1 MSRISAG
8 EAYVSIS
15 CDNKNLLAGLREA
28 GQKIQETSRTFSAA
42 SSSLNPSL
50 NVGGADAFR
59 SALREVRRE
68 AEQTA
73 NAAKKLS
80 DRFVITAGDVW
91 HAFSGMARGL
101 SSLLGG
107 VGDQFDKMTLR
118 TGLSTQA
125 LSEYAHAAEM
135 CGASISDVEG
145 AMRSMAAQ
153 LVAAQNGSSRAQKA
167 FSILGLSVDAI
178 AGRSPEEQFDAI
190 ARAISSIEDP
200 TQRAGAALKI
210 FGSAGTSLLPL
221 FAQGPDGL
229 AKLRD
234 EAREL
239 GVSID
244 GETAKLGAAFKD
256 SMTRLRASVQGLG
269 LAVSKL
275 LTPYLVELANAAART
290 LAQISALAERHP
302 VLTKTIL
309 ATAAAVAGLT
319 SAVFLSGKAWAA
331 MTGAMTTAMRVLT
344 GLKAA
349 VLANPWLALAAAI
362 TGAVAAI
369 AAYKSAMSNVPK
381 LETDARD
388 KLEAGEAAAA
398 QARADLER
406 LKTLEDI
413 SKRQRLSNSE
423 VSEAARLAESLRQ
436 SYGDLGISVDAVAG
450 KISGAAAA
458 QDKLNAKIL
467 EARRQ
472 TLQAS
477 INEARTNEST
487 GAIEMD
493 IAKNSV
499 SDWDAIIGKKYGQS
513 WKEYFTEGLKIYGS
527 TDELKLAMV
536 QDDPKFKARV
546 AAAKEKN
553 RAQIATWQAE
563 LDAMNASAQH
573 AAEQTAEAAAPDAA
587 AVVTMGASVADFID
601 AGTEEEKSALDRKID
616 QIKKKREELIQELRR
631 LADPSGE
638 VDWTDADAVDRLF
651 ASSPAAQQYQQQA
664 LQVDASAQRQ
674 IAQAQA
680 EDARQRQA
688 EQARLAEKQRAEAEA
703 AAKKKAEDDKQLADA
718 QQKYW
723 ERHAAPQEKLAAAA
737 VELQTAMR
745 ELVEAQRGQDN
756 ATIAA
761 ALNKLG
767 EAEDKYASLEEA
779 VNATSE
785 AIGHSVGGTFSAW
798 QASSIAAV
806 DFDKQSLREAKTQT
820 GFLRQIAQNTRQH
833 GAAVFA

>member
-210 FGSAGTSLLPL
+210 FGTAGTSLLPL

-229 AKLRD
+229 AKLRE
-234 EAREL
+234 EARAL

-244 GETAKLGAAFKD
+244 SETATLGANFTD
-256 SMTRLRASVQGLG
+256 SMTRLRAAVQGLG
-269 LAVSKL
+269 LAISKL

-319 SAVFLSGKAWAA
+319 SAVFLSGKAWGA
-331 MTGAMTTAMRVLT
+331 MTGAVSTALRVLS

-381 LETDARD
+381 LETDAKD
-388 KLEAGEAAAA
+388 ALEAGEAAAA
-398 QARADLER
+398 QASADLER

-450 KISGAAAA
+450 KISGATAA

-467 EARRQ
+467 EGRKQ
-472 TLQAS
+472 QLQAA
-477 INEARTNEST
+477 INEARTNEDT

-513 WKEYFTEGLKIYGS
+513 WKDYFTSFDTYGS

-536 QDDPKFKARV
+536 EDDPKFKARV
-546 AAAKEKN
+546 KAAKDKN
-553 RAQIATWQAE
+553 HAQIATWQAE
-563 LDAMNASAQH
+563 LDAMNASTQRT
-573 AAEQTAEAAAPDAA
+573 AEQTAEAAAPDASS
-587 AVVTMGASVADFID
+587 VVTMGASVADFID
-601 AGTEEEKSALDRKID
+601 AGTEEERSALDRKID
-616 QIKKKREELIQELRR
+616 QIKRKREELIQELRR

-638 VDWTDADAVDRLF
+638 VDWTNADEVDKLF
-651 ASSPAAQQYQQQA
+651 ASSPTAAQYQQQA

-674 IAQAQA
+674 IQQAQA
-680 EDARQRQA
+680 EEARRQQA

-703 AAKKKAEDDKQLADA
+703 AAKKKADDDKQLADA

-745 ELVEAQRGQDN
+745 ELVEAQRGQDS

>member
-118 TGLSTQA
+118 TGLSAQA

-210 FGSAGTSLLPL
+210 FGTAGTSLLPL

-229 AKLRD
+229 AKLRE
-234 EAREL
+234 EARAL

-244 GETAKLGAAFKD
+244 SETATLGANFTD
-256 SMTRLRASVQGLG
+256 SMTRLRAAVQGLG
-269 LAVSKL
+269 LAISKL

-319 SAVFLSGKAWAA
+319 SAVFLSGKAWGA

-450 KISGAAAA
+450 KISGATAA

-467 EARRQ
+467 EGRKQ
-472 TLQAS
+472 QLQAA
-477 INEARTNEST
+477 INEARTNENT

-513 WKEYFTEGLKIYGS
+513 WKDYFTSFDTYGS

-546 AAAKEKN
+546 KAAKDKN
-553 RAQIATWQAE
+553 HAQIATWQAE
-563 LDAMNASAQH
+563 LDAMNASTQRT
-573 AAEQTAEAAAPDAA
+573 AEQTAEAATPDAS

-601 AGTEEEKSALDRKID
+601 AGTEEERSALDRKID
-616 QIKKKREELIQELRR
+616 QIKRKREELIQELRR

-638 VDWTDADAVDRLF
+638 VDWTNADEVDKLF
-651 ASSPAAQQYQQQA
+651 ASSPTAAQYQQQA

-674 IAQAQA
+674 IQQAQA
-680 EDARQRQA
+680 EEARRQQA

-703 AAKKKAEDDKQLADA
+703 AAKKKADDDKQLADA

-745 ELVEAQRGQDN
+745 ELVEAQRGQDS

>member
-118 TGLSTQA
+118 TGLSTEA

-229 AKLRD
+229 AKLRE
-234 EAREL
+234 EARAL

-244 GETAKLGAAFKD
+244 SETATLGANFTD
-256 SMTRLRASVQGLG
+256 SMARLRAAVQGLG
-269 LAVSKL
+269 LAISKL

-290 LAQISALAERHP
+290 LAQIGALAERHP

-319 SAVFLSGKAWAA
+319 SAVFLSGKAWAT

-369 AAYKSAMSNVPK
+369 AAYKSAVSNVPK
-381 LETDARD
+381 LETDA
-388 KLEAGEAAAA
+388 KGALEAGEAAAA

-450 KISGAAAA
+450 KISGATAA
-458 QDKLNAKIL
+458 QDKLNEKIL
-467 EARRQ
+467 EGRKRQ
-472 TLQAS
+472 LQAA
-477 INEARTNEST
+477 INEARTNEES

-499 SDWDAIIGKKYGQS
+499 SDWDTLIGKKYGQS
-513 WKEYFTEGLKIYGS
+513 WKDYFTSFEYYDT

-563 LDAMNASAQH
+563 LDAMNASTQRT
-573 AAEQTAEAAAPDAA
+573 AEQTAEAAAPDAS

-601 AGTEEEKSALDRKID
+601 AGTEEERSALDRKID
-616 QIKKKREELIQELRR
+616 QIKRKREELIQELRR

-638 VDWTDADAVDRLF
+638 VDWTNADEVDKLF
-651 ASSPAAQQYQQQA
+651 ASSPTAAQYQQQA

-674 IAQAQA
+674 IQQAQA
-680 EDARQRQA
+680 EEARRQQA

-703 AAKKKAEDDKQLADA
+703 AAKKKADDDKQLADA

-723 ERHAAPQEKLAAAA
+723 ERHATPQEKLAAAA

-745 ELVEAQRGQDN
+745 ELVEAQRGQDS

-820 GFLRQIAQNTRQH
+820 GFLRQIAQNTRSH

>member
-210 FGSAGTSLLPL
+210 FGTAGTSLLPL

-229 AKLRD
+229 AKLRE
-234 EAREL
+234 EARAL

-244 GETAKLGAAFKD
+244 SETATLGANFTD
-256 SMTRLRASVQGLG
+256 SMTRLRAAVQGLG
-269 LAVSKL
+269 LAISKL

-290 LAQISALAERHP
+290 LAQIGALAERHP

-319 SAVFLSGKAWAA
+319 SAVFLSGKAWAT

-381 LETDARD
+381 LETDAKD
-388 KLEAGEAAAA
+388 ALEAGEAAAA

-450 KISGAAAA
+450 KISGATAA

-467 EARRQ
+467 EGRKQ
-472 TLQAS
+472 QLQAA

-513 WKEYFTEGLKIYGS
+513 WKDYFTSFDTYDT

-546 AAAKEKN
+546 KAAKDKN
-553 RAQIATWQAE
+553 QAQIATWQAE
-563 LDAMNASAQH
+563 LDAMNASTQR
-573 AAEQTAEAAAPDAA
+573 AAEQTAEAAAPDAS

-601 AGTEEEKSALDRKID
+601 AGTEEERSALDRKID
-616 QIKKKREELIQELRR
+616 QIKRKREELIQELRR

-638 VDWTDADAVDRLF
+638 VDWTNADEVDKLF
-651 ASSPAAQQYQQQA
+651 ASSPTAAQYQQQA

-674 IAQAQA
+674 IQQAQA
-680 EDARQRQA
+680 EEARRQQA

-703 AAKKKAEDDKQLADA
+703 AAKKKADDDKQLADA

-745 ELVEAQRGQDN
+745 ELVEAQRGQDS

>member
-118 TGLSTQA
+118 TGLSAQA

-167 FSILGLSVDAI
+167 FSNLGLSVDAI

-210 FGSAGTSLLPL
+210 FGTAGTSLLPL

-229 AKLRD
+229 AKLRE
-234 EAREL
+234 EARAL

-244 GETAKLGAAFKD
+244 SETATLGANFTD

-269 LAVSKL
+269 LAISKL

-319 SAVFLSGKAWAA
+319 SAVFLSGKAWGA

-381 LETDARD
+381 LETDAKD
-388 KLEAGEAAAA
+388 ALEAGEAAAA

-450 KISGAAAA
+450 KISGATAA

-467 EARRQ
+467 EGRKRQ
-472 TLQAS
+472 LQAA

-513 WKEYFTEGLKIYGS
+513 WKDYFTSFDAYGS

-546 AAAKEKN
+546 KAAKDKN
-553 RAQIATWQAE
+553 HAQIATWQAE
-563 LDAMNASAQH
+563 LDAMNASTQR
-573 AAEQTAEAAAPDAA
+573 AAEQTAEAAAPDAS
-587 AVVTMGASVADFID
+587 AVVTMGASIADFID
-601 AGTEEEKSALDRKID
+601 AGTEEERSALDRKID
-616 QIKKKREELIQELRR
+616 QIKRKREELIQELRR

-638 VDWTDADAVDRLF
+638 VDWTNADEVDKLF
-651 ASSPAAQQYQQQA
+651 ASSPTAAQYQQQA

-674 IAQAQA
+674 IQQAQA
-680 EDARQRQA
+680 EEARRQQA

-703 AAKKKAEDDKQLADA
+703 AAKKKADDDKQLADA

-745 ELVEAQRGQDN
+745 ELVEAQRGQDS

>member
-118 TGLSTQA
+118 TGLSAEA

-229 AKLRD
+229 AKLRE
-234 EAREL
+234 EARAL

-244 GETAKLGAAFKD
+244 SETATLGANFTD
-256 SMTRLRASVQGLG
+256 SMTRLRAAVQGLG
-269 LAVSKL
+269 LAISKL

-319 SAVFLSGKAWAA
+319 SAVFLSGKAWGA

-381 LETDARD
+381 LETDAKD
-388 KLEAGEAAAA
+388 ALEAGEAAAA

-450 KISGAAAA
+450 KISGATAA

-467 EARRQ
+467 EGRKQ
-472 TLQAS
+472 TLQAA

-513 WKEYFTEGLKIYGS
+513 WKDYFTSFDTYGS

-536 QDDPKFKARV
+536 EDDPKFKARV
-546 AAAKEKN
+546 KAAKEKN

-563 LDAMNASAQH
+563 LDAMNASAQRT
-573 AAEQTAEAAAPDAA
+573 AEQTAEAAAPDAS

-601 AGTEEEKSALDRKID
+601 AGTEEERSALDRKID
-616 QIKKKREELIQELRR
+616 QIKRKREELIQELRR

-638 VDWTDADAVDRLF
+638 VDWTNADEVDKLF
-651 ASSPAAQQYQQQA
+651 ASSPTAAQYQQQA

-674 IAQAQA
+674 IQQAQA
-680 EDARQRQA
+680 EEARRQQA

-703 AAKKKAEDDKQLADA
+703 AAKKKADDDKQLADA

-745 ELVEAQRGQDN
+745 ELVEAQRGQDS

-820 GFLRQIAQNTRQH
+820 GFLRQIAQNTRSH

>member
-101 SSLLGG
+101 SALLGG

-229 AKLRD
+229 AKLRE
-234 EAREL
+234 EARAL

-244 GETAKLGAAFKD
+244 SETATLGANFTD
-256 SMTRLRASVQGLG
+256 SMTRLRAAVQGLG
-269 LAVSKL
+269 LAISKL

-290 LAQISALAERHP
+290 LAQIGALAERHP

-319 SAVFLSGKAWAA
+319 SAVFLSGKAWAT
-331 MTGAMTTAMRVLT
+331 MTGAVSTALRILT

-381 LETDARD
+381 LETDAKD
-388 KLEAGEAAAA
+388 ALEAGEAAAA

-450 KISGAAAA
+450 KISGATAA

-467 EARRQ
+467 EGRKQ
-472 TLQAS
+472 QLQAA

-513 WKEYFTEGLKIYGS
+513 WKDYFTSLDIYGS

-546 AAAKEKN
+546 KAAKDKN
-553 RAQIATWQAE
+553 AAQIATWQAE
-563 LDAMNASAQH
+563 LDAMNASVQRT
-573 AAEQTAEAAAPDAA
+573 AEQTAEAAAPDAS

-601 AGTEEEKSALDRKID
+601 AGTEEERSALDRKID
-616 QIKKKREELIQELRR
+616 QIKRKREELIQELRR

-638 VDWTDADAVDRLF
+638 VDWTNADEVDKLF
-651 ASSPAAQQYQQQA
+651 ASSPAAAQYQQQA

-674 IAQAQA
+674 IQQAQA
-680 EDARQRQA
+680 EEARRQQA

-703 AAKKKAEDDKQLADA
+703 AAKKKADDDKQLADA

-745 ELVEAQRGQDN
+745 ELVEAQRGQDS

>member
-118 TGLSTQA
+118 TGLSAQA

-210 FGSAGTSLLPL
+210 FGTAGTSLLPL

-229 AKLRD
+229 AKLRE
-234 EAREL
+234 EARAL

-244 GETAKLGAAFKD
+244 SETATLGANFTD

-269 LAVSKL
+269 LAISKL

-319 SAVFLSGKAWAA
+319 SAVFLSGKAWGA

-381 LETDARD
+381 LETDAKD
-388 KLEAGEAAAA
+388 ALEAGEAAAA

-450 KISGAAAA
+450 KISGATAA

-467 EARRQ
+467 EGRKQ
-472 TLQAS
+472 QLQAA

-513 WKEYFTEGLKIYGS
+513 WKDYFTSFDAYGS

-546 AAAKEKN
+546 KAAKDKN
-553 RAQIATWQAE
+553 HAQIATGQAE
-563 LDAMNASAQH
+563 LDAMNASTQR
-573 AAEQTAEAAAPDAA
+573 AAEQTAEAATPDAS
-587 AVVTMGASVADFID
+587 AVVTMGASIADFID
-601 AGTEEEKSALDRKID
+601 AGTEEERSALDRKID
-616 QIKKKREELIQELRR
+616 QIKRKREELIQELRR

-638 VDWTDADAVDRLF
+638 VDWTNADEVDKLF
-651 ASSPAAQQYQQQA
+651 ASSPTAAQYQQQA

-674 IAQAQA
+674 IQQAQA
-680 EDARQRQA
+680 EEARRQQA

-703 AAKKKAEDDKQLADA
+703 AAKKKADDDKQLADA

-745 ELVEAQRGQDN
+745 ELVEAQRGQDS

-779 VNATSE
+779 VNATSD

>member
-118 TGLSTQA
+118 TGLSTEA

-229 AKLRD
+229 AKLRE
-234 EAREL
+234 EARAL

-244 GETAKLGAAFKD
+244 SETATLGANFTD

-269 LAVSKL
+269 LAISKL

-290 LAQISALAERHP
+290 LAQIGALAERHP

-319 SAVFLSGKAWAA
+319 SAVFLSGKAWAT
-331 MTGAMTTAMRVLT
+331 MTGAVSTAMRVLT

-381 LETDARD
+381 LETDAKD
-388 KLEAGEAAAA
+388 ALEAGEAAAA

-450 KISGAAAA
+450 KISGATAA
-458 QDKLNAKIL
+458 QEKLNAKIL
-467 EARRQ
+467 EGRKR
-472 TLQAS
+472 TLQAA

-487 GAIEMD
+487 GALEMD

-513 WKEYFTEGLKIYGS
+513 WKDYFTSFDIYGS

-536 QDDPKFKARV
+536 KDDPKFKARV

-563 LDAMNASAQH
+563 LDAMNASAQQT
-573 AAEQTAEAAAPDAA
+573 AEQTAEAAAPDAS

-601 AGTEEEKSALDRKID
+601 AGTEEERSALDRKID
-616 QIKKKREELIQELRR
+616 QIKRKREELIQELRR

-638 VDWTDADAVDRLF
+638 VDWTNADEVDKLF
-651 ASSPAAQQYQQQA
+651 ASSPTAAQYQQQA

-674 IAQAQA
+674 IQQAQA
-680 EDARQRQA
+680 EEARRQQA

-703 AAKKKAEDDKQLADA
+703 AAKKKADDDKQLADA

-745 ELVEAQRGQDN
+745 ELVEAQRGQDS

>member
-118 TGLSTQA
+118 TGLSAQA

-210 FGSAGTSLLPL
+210 FGTAGTSLLPL

-229 AKLRD
+229 AKLRE
-234 EAREL
+234 EARAL

-244 GETAKLGAAFKD
+244 SETATLGANFTD

-269 LAVSKL
+269 LAISKL

-319 SAVFLSGKAWAA
+319 SAVFLSGKAWGA

-381 LETDARD
+381 LETDAKD
-388 KLEAGEAAAA
+388 ALEAGEAAAA

-450 KISGAAAA
+450 KISGATAA

-467 EARRQ
+467 EGRKQ
-472 TLQAS
+472 QLQAA

-513 WKEYFTEGLKIYGS
+513 WKDYFTSFDAYGS

-546 AAAKEKN
+546 KAAKDKN
-553 RAQIATWQAE
+553 HAQIATWQAE
-563 LDAMNASAQH
+563 LDAMNASTQR
-573 AAEQTAEAAAPDAA
+573 AAEQTAEAATPDAS
-587 AVVTMGASVADFID
+587 AVVTMGASIADFID
-601 AGTEEEKSALDRKID
+601 AGTEEERSALDRKID
-616 QIKKKREELIQELRR
+616 QIKRKREELIQELRR

-638 VDWTDADAVDRLF
+638 VDWTNADEVDKLF
-651 ASSPAAQQYQQQA
+651 ASSPTAAQYQQQA

-674 IAQAQA
+674 IQQAQA
-680 EDARQRQA
+680 EEARRQQA

-703 AAKKKAEDDKQLADA
+703 AAKKKADDDKQLADA

-745 ELVEAQRGQDN
+745 ELVEAQRGQDS

-779 VNATSE
+779 VNATSD

>member
-42 SSSLNPSL
+42 GSSLNPSL

-229 AKLRD
+229 AKLRE
-234 EAREL
+234 EARAL

-244 GETAKLGAAFKD
+244 SETATLGANFTD
-256 SMTRLRASVQGLG
+256 SMTRLRAAVQGLG
-269 LAVSKL
+269 LAISKL

-290 LAQISALAERHP
+290 LAQIGALAERHP

-319 SAVFLSGKAWAA
+319 SAVFLSGKAWGA

-381 LETDARD
+381 LETDAKD
-388 KLEAGEAAAA
+388 ALEAGEAAAA

-450 KISGAAAA
+450 KISGATAA

-467 EARRQ
+467 EGRKQ
-472 TLQAS
+472 QLQAA

-513 WKEYFTEGLKIYGS
+513 WKDYFTSFDAYGS

-546 AAAKEKN
+546 KAAKDKN

-563 LDAMNASAQH
+563 LDALNASTQRT
-573 AAEQTAEAAAPDAA
+573 AEQTAEAAAPDAS

-601 AGTEEEKSALDRKID
+601 AGTEEERSALDRKID
-616 QIKKKREELIQELRR
+616 QIKRKREELIQELRR

-638 VDWTDADAVDRLF
+638 VDWTNADEVDKLF
-651 ASSPAAQQYQQQA
+651 ASSPAAAQYQQQA
-664 LQVDASAQRQ
+664 LQVDTSAQRQ
-674 IAQAQA
+674 IQQAQA
-680 EDARQRQA
+680 EEARRQQA

-703 AAKKKAEDDKQLADA
+703 AAKKKADDDKQLADA

-745 ELVEAQRGQDN
+745 ELVEAQRGQDS

-820 GFLRQIAQNTRQH
+820 GFLRQIAQNTRSH

>member
-107 VGDQFDKMTLR
+107 VGDQFDKMALR
-118 TGLSTQA
+118 TGLSTEA

-229 AKLRD
+229 AKLRE
-234 EAREL
+234 EARAL

-244 GETAKLGAAFKD
+244 SETATLGANFTD
-256 SMTRLRASVQGLG
+256 SMTRLRAAVQGLG

-290 LAQISALAERHP
+290 LAQIGALAERHP

-319 SAVFLSGKAWAA
+319 SAVFLSGKAWGA

-381 LETDARD
+381 LETDAKD
-388 KLEAGEAAAA
+388 ALEAGEAAAA

-450 KISGAAAA
+450 KISGATAA

-467 EARRQ
+467 EGRKRQ
-472 TLQAS
+472 LQAA

-499 SDWDAIIGKKYGQS
+499 SDWDTLIGKKYGQS
-513 WKEYFTEGLKIYGS
+513 WKDYFTSLDIYGS

-563 LDAMNASAQH
+563 LDAMNASTQR
-573 AAEQTAEAAAPDAA
+573 AAEQTAEAATPDAA

-601 AGTEEEKSALDRKID
+601 AGTEEERSALDRKID
-616 QIKKKREELIQELRR
+616 QIKRKREELIQELRR

-638 VDWTDADAVDRLF
+638 VDWTNADEVDKLF
-651 ASSPAAQQYQQQA
+651 ATSPAAAQYQQQA
-664 LQVDASAQRQ
+664 LRVDASAQRQ
-674 IAQAQA
+674 IQQAQA
-680 EDARQRQA
+680 EEARRQQA

-703 AAKKKAEDDKQLADA
+703 AAKKKADDDKQLADA

-723 ERHAAPQEKLAAAA
+723 ERHAAPQDKLAAAA

-745 ELVEAQRGQDN
+745 ELVEAQRGQDS

-820 GFLRQIAQNTRQH
+820 GFLRQIAQNTRSH

>member
-15 CDNKNLLAGLREA
+15 VDNKNLLAGLREA

-229 AKLRD
+229 AKLRE
-234 EAREL
+234 EARAL

-244 GETAKLGAAFKD
+244 SETATLGANFTD
-256 SMTRLRASVQGLG
+256 SMTRLRAAVQGLG

-290 LAQISALAERHP
+290 LAQIGALAERHP

-319 SAVFLSGKAWAA
+319 SAVFLSGKAWGA
-331 MTGAMTTAMRVLT
+331 MTGAMTTALRVLT

-381 LETDARD
+381 LETDAKD
-388 KLEAGEAAAA
+388 ALEAGEAAAA

-450 KISGAAAA
+450 KISGATAA

-467 EARRQ
+467 EGRKQ
-472 TLQAS
+472 QLQAA
-477 INEARTNEST
+477 INEARTNEDT

-499 SDWDAIIGKKYGQS
+499 SDWDTLIGKKYGQS
-513 WKEYFTEGLKIYGS
+513 WKDYFTSFEYYET

-563 LDAMNASAQH
+563 LDAMNASTQRT
-573 AAEQTAEAAAPDAA
+573 AEQTAEAAAPDAS

-601 AGTEEEKSALDRKID
+601 AGTEEERSALDRKID
-616 QIKKKREELIQELRR
+616 QIKRKREELIQELRR

-638 VDWTDADAVDRLF
+638 VDWTNADEVDKLF
-651 ASSPAAQQYQQQA
+651 ASSPAAAQYQQQA

-674 IAQAQA
+674 IQQAQA
-680 EDARQRQA
+680 EEARRQQA

-703 AAKKKAEDDKQLADA
+703 AAKKKADDDKQLADA

-745 ELVEAQRGQDN
+745 ELVEAQRGQDS

-820 GFLRQIAQNTRQH
+820 GFLRQIAQNTRSH

>member
-229 AKLRD
+229 AKLRE
-234 EAREL
+234 EARAL

-244 GETAKLGAAFKD
+244 SETATLGANFTD
-256 SMTRLRASVQGLG
+256 SMTRLRAAVQGLG
-269 LAVSKL
+269 LAISKL
-275 LTPYLVELANAAART
+275 LTPYLIELANAAART
-290 LAQISALAERHP
+290 LAQIGALAERHP

-319 SAVFLSGKAWAA
+319 SAVFLSGKAWGA

-381 LETDARD
+381 LETDAKD
-388 KLEAGEAAAA
+388 ALEAGEAAAA

-450 KISGAAAA
+450 KISGATAA

-467 EARRQ
+467 EGRKQ
-472 TLQAS
+472 QLQAA

-513 WKEYFTEGLKIYGS
+513 WKDYFTSFDTYGS

-536 QDDPKFKARV
+536 EDDPKFKARV
-546 AAAKEKN
+546 KAAKDKN

-563 LDAMNASAQH
+563 LDAMNASTQR
-573 AAEQTAEAAAPDAA
+573 AAEQTAEAAAPDAS

-601 AGTEEEKSALDRKID
+601 AGTEEERSALARKID
-616 QIKKKREELIQELRR
+616 QIKRKREELIQELRR

-638 VDWTDADAVDRLF
+638 VDWTNADEVDKLF
-651 ASSPAAQQYQQQA
+651 ATSPTAAQYQQQA

-674 IAQAQA
+674 IQQAQA
-680 EDARQRQA
+680 EEARRQQA

-703 AAKKKAEDDKQLADA
+703 AAKKKADDDKQLADA

-745 ELVEAQRGQDN
+745 ELVEAQRGQDS

-767 EAEDKYASLEEA
+767 EAEDKYTSLEEA
-779 VNATSE
+779 VNATSD

-820 GFLRQIAQNTRQH
+820 GFLRQIAQNTRSH

>member
-15 CDNKNLLAGLREA
+15 VDNKNLLAGLREA

-42 SSSLNPSL
+42 RSSLNPSL

-73 NAAKKLS
+73 TAAKKLS

-229 AKLRD
+229 AKLRE
-234 EAREL
+234 EARAL

-244 GETAKLGAAFKD
+244 SETATLGANFTD
-256 SMTRLRASVQGLG
+256 SMTRLRAAVQGLG
-269 LAVSKL
+269 LAISKL

-290 LAQISALAERHP
+290 LAQIGALAERHP

-319 SAVFLSGKAWAA
+319 SAVFLSGKAWAT
-331 MTGAMTTAMRVLT
+331 MTGAVSTAMRVLT

-369 AAYKSAMSNVPK
+369 AAYKSAMANVPK
-381 LETDARD
+381 METDAKD
-388 KLEAGEAAAA
+388 ALEAGEAAAA

-450 KISGAAAA
+450 KISGATAA

-467 EARRQ
+467 EGRKK
-472 TLQAS
+472 TLQAA
-477 INEARTNEST
+477 INEARTNEDT

-499 SDWDAIIGKKYGQS
+499 SDWDAIIGKRYDQS
-513 WKEYFTEGLKIYGS
+513 WADYFTSVDFYGS

-536 QDDPKFKARV
+536 KEDPKFKARV
-546 AAAKEKN
+546 KAAKDKN

-563 LDAMNASAQH
+563 LDALNASTQQT
-573 AAEQTAEAAAPDAA
+573 AEQTAEAAAPDAS

-601 AGTEEEKSALDRKID
+601 AGTEEERSALDRKID
-616 QIKKKREELIQELRR
+616 QIKRKREELIQELRR

-638 VDWTDADAVDRLF
+638 VDWTNANEVDKLF
-651 ASSPAAQQYQQQA
+651 ATSPAAAQYQQQA

-674 IAQAQA
+674 IQQAQA
-680 EDARQRQA
+680 EEARRQQA

-703 AAKKKAEDDKQLADA
+703 AAKKKADDDKQLADA

-723 ERHAAPQEKLAAAA
+723 ERHATPQEKLAAAA

-745 ELVEAQRGQDN
+745 ELVEAQRGQDS

-767 EAEDKYASLEEA
+767 EAEDKYASLEDA

-820 GFLRQIAQNTRQH
+820 GFLRQIAQNTRSH

>member
-107 VGDQFDKMTLR
+107 VGDQFDKMALR
-118 TGLSTQA
+118 TGLSTEA

-210 FGSAGTSLLPL
+210 FGTAGTSLLPL

-229 AKLRD
+229 AKLRE
-234 EAREL
+234 EARAL

-244 GETAKLGAAFKD
+244 SETATLGANFTD
-256 SMTRLRASVQGLG
+256 SMTRLRAAVQGLG
-269 LAVSKL
+269 LAISKL

-290 LAQISALAERHP
+290 LAQIGALAERHP

-319 SAVFLSGKAWAA
+319 SAVFLSGKAWAT
-331 MTGAMTTAMRVLT
+331 MTGAVSTALRILT

-369 AAYKSAMSNVPK
+369 AAYKSAVSNVPK
-381 LETDARD
+381 LETDAKD
-388 KLEAGEAAAA
+388 ALEAGEAAAA

-450 KISGAAAA
+450 KISGATAA

-467 EARRQ
+467 EGRKQ
-472 TLQAS
+472 QLQAA
-477 INEARTNEST
+477 INEARTNEDT

-499 SDWDAIIGKKYGQS
+499 SDWDTLIGKKYGQS
-513 WKEYFTEGLKIYGS
+513 WKDFFTSAEYYDT

-546 AAAKEKN
+546 KAAKDKN
-553 RAQIATWQAE
+553 HAQIATWQAE
-563 LDAMNASAQH
+563 LDAMNASTQR
-573 AAEQTAEAAAPDAA
+573 AAEQTAEAAAPDAS
-587 AVVTMGASVADFID
+587 AVVTMGASIADFID
-601 AGTEEEKSALDRKID
+601 AGTEEERSALDRKID
-616 QIKKKREELIQELRR
+616 QIKRKREELIQELRR

-638 VDWTDADAVDRLF
+638 VDWTNADEVDKLF
-651 ASSPAAQQYQQQA
+651 ASSPTAAQYQQQA

-674 IAQAQA
+674 IQQAQA
-680 EDARQRQA
+680 EEARRQQA

-703 AAKKKAEDDKQLADA
+703 AAKKKADDDKQLADA

-745 ELVEAQRGQDN
+745 ELVEAQRGQDS